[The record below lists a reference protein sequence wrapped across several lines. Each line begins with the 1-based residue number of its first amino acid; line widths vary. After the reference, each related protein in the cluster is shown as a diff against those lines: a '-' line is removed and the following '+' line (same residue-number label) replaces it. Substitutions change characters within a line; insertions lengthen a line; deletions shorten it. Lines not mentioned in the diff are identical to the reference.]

1 MGKKVRKDISLGKE
15 TFISLKGIEDSKKYA
30 ELLIEE
36 AIEIISIFGKNSD
49 ILIKICRMIMKRSK
63 WATKKLLWKKDITI
77 LG

>member
-15 TFISLKGIEDSKKYA
+15 TFISLKGIEDSRKYA

-36 AIEIISIFGKNSD
+36 AIEIISIFGKDSD

-63 WATKKLLWKKDITI
+63 
-77 LG
+77 